1 MEQVREAHHT
11 IDIDKSKALQAE
23 LFKLLGNSGYV
34 KLIEAVEWQTYI
46 IYTKDEKVAA
56 QLLLPVSNL
65 EIRKQQIMFKHLLQI
80 GIAVYQPAKQ
90 SLNSITISWIDFLID
105 MTSS

>member
-80 GIAVYQPAKQ
+80 GIAVYQLAKQ
-90 SLNSITISWIDFLID
+90 SLNSITISWIDFLIN